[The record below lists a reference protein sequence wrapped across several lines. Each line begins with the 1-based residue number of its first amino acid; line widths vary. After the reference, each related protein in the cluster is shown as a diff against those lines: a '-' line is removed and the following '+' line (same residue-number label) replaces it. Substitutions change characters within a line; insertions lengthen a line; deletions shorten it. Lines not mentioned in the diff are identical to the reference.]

1 MTRRHHT
8 LGLTV
13 LISIVSLILPLT
25 ASADETNGFFTYTVS
40 GGNATITGCDPDADP
55 PCPGSELTIP
65 ATIDNYPVITIG
77 DSAFWGAP
85 SLTSITIP
93 SSVEAIGYGAFARTY
108 ALETVTFAG
117 PSHLETI
124 GRWAFTGASSLTSIT
139 IPSSVRSIGDDA
151 FYHASS
157 LTTVTFAEPSQL
169 ITIDSGAFQ
178 YARRLTSITIPSS
191 VTSIGAVAFDD
202 ATLLTTVT
210 FSEPGELETIG
221 YAAFRNAPRLTSIT
235 IPSSV
240 TSIGDDAFRF
250 ASSLTTVTFA
260 GTSELTSIGDSAFEG
275 ATSLTSITI
284 PSTVTSIG
292 NSAFA
297 YASSLTTVTFADPSQ
312 LTTIGISAFANATSL
327 TNITIPSSVTTIG
340 NYAFAGATRLM
351 SVFFMGDAPVADVE
365 LYYYEL
371 YYRTNTNLVSYR
383 FAGAAG
389 WPDPGPD
396 TWPLDDEDDATS
408 RATAF
413 AEVPATPPAPTA
425 IAGNRSVVVTVAA
438 GSGSGS
444 PPTSYTVTANPGG
457 QTCTVTGAALSCTV
471 TGLTNGTSY
480 SFTVIATNPAGTSGA
495 SPASSAVTPVTVPDA
510 PTGVAGVS
518 GNTQVVVSW
527 LAPVS
532 NGGSA
537 ITVYTVTASPGGRTC
552 GLSSGALSCT
562 ITGLTNGT
570 SYTFTVTAT
579 NQQGTSPASQ
589 ASNAVTP
596 VTPVNT
602 FKMKLR
608 QSSARFITT
617 QLNLPG
623 PGIVVQV
630 GTTSLSTPRATE
642 RAKKA
647 GTIIVCTTRKTVAKA
662 GKLTIT
668 CRLTAKARAAR
679 KMQSLKVRL
688 VTTFTPTGGT
698 AFSVSRTL
706 VLKKTPYRPEPVTG

>member
-1 MTRRHHT
+1 MTRRHRT

-25 ASADETNGFFTYTVS
+25 ASALVSGDFTYTDN
-40 GGNATITGCDPDADP
+40 GATATITGCAVS
-55 PCPGSELTIP
+55 PCPATLVIP
-65 ATIDNYPVITIG
+65 ATIAGDPVTSIG
-77 DSAFWGAP
+77 ASAFALAT
-85 SLTSITIP
+85 SLESITI
-93 SSVEAIGYGAFARTY
+93 SNSVRSIGYAAFLRTSN
-108 ALETVTFAG
+108 LTTVTFAG
-117 PSHLETI
+117 SSQLTTI
-124 GRWAFTGASSLTSIT
+124 GLWAFSGASSLTSIT
-139 IPSSVRSIGDDA
+139 IPSSVITIGGDA
-151 FYHASS
+151 FYHASRLTTVTFAEPSELITIDEGAFQHTRS
-157 LTTVTFAEPSQL
+157 LTSITIPSSVESIGNYAFDDATLLAAVTFAEPSQL
-169 ITIDSGAFQ
+169 ITIGEGAFRN
-178 YARRLTSITIPSS
+178 ASRLTSITIPSS
-191 VTSIGAVAFDD
+191 V
-202 ATLLTTVT
+202 
-210 FSEPGELETIG
+210 E
-221 YAAFRNAPRLTSIT
+221 
-235 IPSSV
+235 
-240 TSIGDDAFRF
+240 SIGDSAFYG
-250 ASSLTTVTFA
+250 ASSLTTVIFA
-260 GTSELTSIGDSAFEG
+260 EPSQLETIGNNAFEG

-284 PSTVTSIG
+284 PSTVTTIG

-297 YASSLTTVTFADPSQ
+297 YASSLMTVTFADPSQ

-327 TNITIPSSVTTIG
+327 TNITIPSTVTTIG

-371 YYRTNTNLVSYR
+371 YYRTNTDLVSYY
-383 FAGAAG
+383 FEGAGG

-396 TWPLDDEDDATS
+396 TWPLDDESDATS

-425 IAGNRSVVVTVAA
+425 IAGNRSVAVTVAA

-457 QTCTVTGAALSCTV
+457 QTCTVTGAAGSCTI

-532 NGGSA
+532 NGGST
-537 ITVYTVTASPGGRTC
+537 ITAYTVTANPGGRTC
-552 GLSSGALSCT
+552 GLSSGTLSCT

-596 VTPVNT
+596 TAPVNIFT
-602 FKMKLR
+602 IKLLLK
-608 QSSARFITT
+608 SSAQSITT

-623 PGIVVQV
+623 AGNVVQV
-630 GTTSLSTPRATE
+630 GSTRLSTPRATE

-647 GTIIVCTTRKTVAKA
+647 GTMIVCTARKTVAKA
-662 GKLTIT
+662 GKVTIT

-679 KMQSLKVRL
+679 KTQSLKVRL
-688 VTTFTPTGGT
+688 VTTFTPTAGT

-706 VLKKTPYRPEPVTG
+706 VLKKIQYRPEPVTG

>member
-1 MTRRHHT
+1 MTRRHRT

-13 LISIVSLILPLT
+13 LISIVSLILPLA
-25 ASADETNGFFTYTVS
+25 ASAAVSGDFTYDVVDGDTV
-40 GGNATITGCDPDADP
+40 TITGCAVS
-55 PCPGSELTIP
+55 PCPATLIIP
-65 ATIDNYPVITIG
+65 ATIVDLPVTSIG
-77 DSAFWGAP
+77 DSAFALAT
-85 SLTSITIP
+85 SLTSVTIP
-93 SSVEAIGYGAFARTY
+93 GSVRSIGYAAFLRTSN
-108 ALETVTFAG
+108 LETVTFAG

-124 GRWAFTGASSLTSIT
+124 GDWAFSGASSLTSIT

-151 FYHASS
+151 FYHASR
-157 LTTVTFAEPSQL
+157 LTTVTFAEPSSL
-169 ITIDSGAFQ
+169 ETIDSGAFQ

-191 VTSIGAVAFDD
+191 VRSIGDVAFDD

-240 TSIGDDAFRF
+240 ETIGDDAFRF

-260 GTSELTSIGDSAFEG
+260 DPSLLTTIGNNAFEG

-284 PSTVTSIG
+284 PSSVTTIG
-292 NSAFA
+292 ISAFA

-312 LTTIGISAFANATSL
+312 LTTIGIAAFANATSL
-327 TNITIPSSVTTIG
+327 TSITIPSSVTTIG

-351 SVFFMGDAPVADVE
+351 SVWFMGNAPVADVE

-457 QTCTVTGAALSCTV
+457 QTCTVTGTAGSCTI

-495 SPASSAVTPVTVPDA
+495 SPASSAVTPVTVPGA
-510 PTGVAGVS
+510 PTGVAGSS
-518 GNTQVVVSW
+518 GNTKVVVSW

-532 NGGSA
+532 NGGST
-537 ITVYTVTASPGGRTC
+537 ITTYTVTASPGGRTC
-552 GLSSGALSCT
+552 GLSSGTLACT
-562 ITGLTNGT
+562 VTGLTNGT

-579 NQQGTSPASQ
+579 NQQGTSPASGV
-589 ASNAVTP
+589 SNAVTP
-596 VTPVNT
+596 G
-602 FKMKLR
+602 KIGAMKLLK
-608 QSSARFITT
+608 SSATSITT
-617 QLNLPG
+617 QLNLSG
-623 PGIVVQV
+623 PGSVAQV
-630 GTTSLSTPRATE
+630 GTTSLSTPRASSE
-642 RAKKA
+642 MAKKA
-647 GTIIVCTTRKTVAKA
+647 GTMIVCTARKTVTKA
-662 GKLTIT
+662 GKLTII

-679 KMQSLKVRL
+679 KTQSLKVRL

-698 AFSVSRTL
+698 ALSVSKTL
-706 VLKKTPYRPEPVTG
+706 VLKKTGYRPEPVVG